1 MEENYLELKQA
12 MLLDLQS
19 THQCMSRRDRHV
31 SDGRDWMLQRTVC
44 KLYSNNTA
52 NFTGK
57 TSPVSPSCTPK
68 AIWMWWRV
76 WACRG
81 PGCLAPSVSA
91 GLLKTPR
98 DTGPTFP
105 ALGLFVFPFR
115 DTCPNRYLPS
125 NVHSNDGNQQ
135 SNLRCAWTSLDV
147 SKSRLSM
154 LMKPPSSQRVLL
166 HPFKESHYTKCQLED
181 DNRLFQSQKLLL

>member
-1 MEENYLELKQA
+1 
-12 MLLDLQS
+12 
-19 THQCMSRRDRHV
+19 
-31 SDGRDWMLQRTVC
+31 MLQRALC

-76 WACRG
+76 WVCRG
-81 PGCLAPSVSA
+81 PGCLAPC
-91 GLLKTPR
+91 LLCERGTPENPN
-98 DTGPTFP
+98 TPSPTFP
-105 ALGLFVFPFR
+105 ALGLSLFPYR
-115 DTCPNRYLPS
+115 DVCPNSYLPR

-147 SKSRLSM
+147 SKSRLSI

-181 DNRLFQSQKLLL
+181 DNCLFQSQKLLL